1 MSQRRL
7 LAVCPVNHPG
17 GAETGLLRLLTRL
30 DPMAWHIRLTTP
42 GIGPMAYA
50 AADNGWEWSSLPLG
64 GLGRGEGA
72 RAALSSP
79 RARRLAHYADVVY
92 LNGTVTGRLL
102 PALRGPRLVLHV
114 HDIVERVPRHWHR
127 ADAVLADSEA
137 VAARL
142 PGLDPEVVYCPVEL
156 DPPGAEPPWPDG
168 DGPVVGFIGRIE
180 PRKGPLDLVLAAP
193 AIREGRPD
201 ARIVLVG
208 DDPYASDPDYLG
220 RVRAGAG
227 VEHYGWVDDAPGV
240 MRHLDVLV
248 VPSREEPFGTV
259 VAEAMAVG
267 TPVVA
272 TNVGGIPEVLE
283 DGVAGVLV
291 PPDDPPALAAGV
303 LHVLERRDEMAAAAK
318 SAARRFDADAY
329 ARRVEALLR

>member
-1 MSQRRL
+1 MTPRRL
-7 LAVCPVNHPG
+7 LAVCPVDHPG

-42 GIGPMAYA
+42 GPGPMAFA
-50 AADNGWEWSSLPLG
+50 AADNGWEWSGLPLG
-64 GLGRGEGA
+64 SLGRGEGA
-72 RAALSSP
+72 RAVASWP
-79 RARRLAHYADVVY
+79 KARRLARDADVVY

-102 PALRGPRLVLHV
+102 PVLHGPKLVLHV
-114 HDIVERVPRHWHR
+114 HDLVDRVPPHWRR

-142 PGLDPEVVYCPVEL
+142 PGLGAEVVYCPVEL
-156 DPPGAEPPWPDG
+156 DPPEAPAPWPAG

-193 AIREGRPD
+193 AIRAGRPD
-201 ARIVLVG
+201 ARIVLIG

-227 VEHYGWVDDAPGV
+227 VEHCGWVDDAPGV

-272 TNVGGIPEVLE
+272 TRVGGIPEVLE

-303 LHVLERRDEMAAAAK
+303 LQVLERHDEMAAAATV
-318 SAARRFDADAY
+318 AARRFDADAY